1 MDFSLDNKQRRK
13 IEELLRSNISGKVQ
27 KRLFA
32 LLWLDDSKVMHEV
45 AGLLHVSQRCL
56 RDWLRIFRNK
66 GFDALLVLHYKGDI
80 GDLTASQIDQLKEEV
95 ATGKFHCARQ
105 VQKYLLETFQRDY
118 SLSGTKRLLHR
129 IGCSFHQV
137 SGFLF
142 KADRDKQQEFVA
154 NYHADAAQAGKKNDA
169 TSLTPAIRFGVWKPF
184 SVAGS
189 CAASVWTSA

>member
-32 LLWLDDSKVMHEV
+32 LLWLDEGKISHEV

-66 GFDALLVLHYKGDI
+66 GFDALLVLHYNGDV
-80 GDLTASQIDQLKEEV
+80 GDLTPSQIEQIKQEV
-95 ATGKFHCARQ
+95 ATGTFHRARQ
-105 VQKYLLETFQRDY
+105 VQKPLLDNLQPDY
-118 SLSGTKRLLHR
+118 SPSGTKPPLHR

-142 KADRDKQQEFVA
+142 KADRDKQQQFVD
-154 NYHADAAQAGKKNDA
+154 NYHADTAQPGKKKRR
-169 TSLTPAIRFGVWKPF
+169 SF
-184 SVAGS
+184 
-189 CAASVWTSA
+189 AAPGPPCG